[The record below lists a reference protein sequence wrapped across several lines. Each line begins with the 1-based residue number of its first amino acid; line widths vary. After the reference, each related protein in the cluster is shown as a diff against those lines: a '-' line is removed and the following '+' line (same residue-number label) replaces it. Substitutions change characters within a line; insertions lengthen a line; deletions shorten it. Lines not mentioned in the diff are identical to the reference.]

1 MKDFYILPITNE
13 YETRGCKVTINASE
27 NPTSVDI
34 YVENIKTGCKT
45 GYRHVLMPGSER
57 GYSDTDIKEI
67 KDALNNM
74 LDNYGDPECNEIHF
88 TNQILS

>member
-1 MKDFYILPITNE
+1 MENFYTLPITNE
-13 YETRGCKVTINASE
+13 YETRGCKVVINASE

-34 YVENIKTGCKT
+34 YVENIKTGYKT
-45 GYRHVLMPGSER
+45 AYRHVLLPGNDK
-57 GYSDTDIKEI
+57 GYSDTDIREI
-67 KDALNNM
+67 KEALNNM